1 MSELG
6 RLASGIYTSEFDSD
20 SCAANYGQISG
31 WLSENLGLLNTLINT
46 NFSGQNPSLGLEEG
60 AIYKEVYLYN
70 YYNKQ
75 ARNILRGITA
85 TSNAGDN
92 ILSVSDGDNSISF
105 VNRNE
110 VGKVYRDL
118 AKESKQ
124 KLDGLIT
131 KYTIYESQPLQV
143 GGYESVS
150 YEAQIAAAA
159 AGAATQIPVTGDAG
173 SEETLDD
180 EAQIYFSGPIPEGG
194 FVDAPGYDGSPTQ
207 DGPSMGTVF
216 AMVTIDSPKKKK
228 KKKVVEARMTGRY
241 KLAKLMQPHLNA
253 MGDTAAKL
261 KKNSDDYADVV
272 KKYPAKPAPAKPAN
286 EEHTKCDT
294 DDCCGECK

>member
-6 RLASGIYTSEFDSD
+6 QLASGIYSSEFDSD
-20 SCAANYGQISG
+20 SSAANYSQISG

-46 NFSGQNPSLGLEEG
+46 DFSGQNPSLGLEEQ

-75 ARNILRGITA
+75 ARSILRGITA

-124 KLDGLIT
+124 KLDGLVT
-131 KYTIYESQPLQV
+131 KYTIYQSQPLQV

-159 AGAATQIPVTGDAG
+159 AGAATKIPPVPSGDAG

-180 EAQIYFSGPIPEGG
+180 EAQIYYEGG
-194 FVDAPGYDGSPTQ
+194 LPDGGIVDAG
-207 DGPSMGTVF
+207 
-216 AMVTIDSPKKKK
+216 
-228 KKKVVEARMTGRY
+228 
-241 KLAKLMQPHLNA
+241 
-253 MGDTAAKL
+253 
-261 KKNSDDYADVV
+261 
-272 KKYPAKPAPAKPAN
+272 
-286 EEHTKCDT
+286 EE
-294 DDCCGECK
+294 

>member
-6 RLASGIYTSEFDSD
+6 QLASGIYSSEFDSD
-20 SCAANYGQISG
+20 SSAANYSQISG

-46 NFSGQNPSLGLEEG
+46 NFSGQNPSLGLEER
-60 AIYKEVYLYN
+60 AIYKEIYLYN

-75 ARNILRGITA
+75 ARSILRGITA

-124 KLDGLIT
+124 KLDGLVT
-131 KYTIYESQPLQV
+131 KYTIYQSQPLQV

-159 AGAATQIPVTGDAG
+159 AGGATQIPTIPTGDSG

-180 EAQIYFSGPIPEGG
+180 QAQIYFDGAIPDGG
-194 FVDAPGYDGSPTQ
+194 IVDAG
-207 DGPSMGTVF
+207 
-216 AMVTIDSPKKKK
+216 
-228 KKKVVEARMTGRY
+228 
-241 KLAKLMQPHLNA
+241 
-253 MGDTAAKL
+253 
-261 KKNSDDYADVV
+261 
-272 KKYPAKPAPAKPAN
+272 
-286 EEHTKCDT
+286 EE
-294 DDCCGECK
+294 

>member
-6 RLASGIYTSEFDSD
+6 ELASGIYSSEFDSD
-20 SCAANYGQISG
+20 SSAANYSQISG

-46 NFSGQNPSLGLEEG
+46 NFSGQNPSLGLEEQ
-60 AIYKEVYLYN
+60 AIYKEIYLYN

-75 ARNILRGITA
+75 ARSILRGITA

-124 KLDGLIT
+124 KLDVLVT
-131 KYTIYESQPLQV
+131 KYTIYESQPLQI

-150 YEAQIAAAA
+150 YE
-159 AGAATQIPVTGDAG
+159 TQITPEATG
-173 SEETLDD
+173 E
-180 EAQIYFSGPIPEGG
+180 
-194 FVDAPGYDGSPTQ
+194 
-207 DGPSMGTVF
+207 
-216 AMVTIDSPKKKK
+216 
-228 KKKVVEARMTGRY
+228 
-241 KLAKLMQPHLNA
+241 
-253 MGDTAAKL
+253 L
-261 KKNSDDYADVV
+261 K
-272 KKYPAKPAPAKPAN
+272 
-286 EEHTKCDT
+286 
-294 DDCCGECK
+294 

>member
-6 RLASGIYTSEFDSD
+6 ILASGIYNSEFDSD

-46 NFSGQNPSLGLEEG
+46 NFSGQNPNLGLEEQ
-60 AIYKEVYLYN
+60 AIYKEIYIYN

-75 ARNILRGITA
+75 ARSILRGITA

-124 KLDGLIT
+124 KLDGLVT
-131 KYTIYESQPLQV
+131 KYTIYQSQPLQV

-159 AGAATQIPVTGDAG
+159 AGALTQMPTLPTGDAG

-180 EAQIYFSGPIPEGG
+180 QAQIYFDGPVPDGG
-194 FVDAPGYDGSPTQ
+194 IVDAG
-207 DGPSMGTVF
+207 
-216 AMVTIDSPKKKK
+216 
-228 KKKVVEARMTGRY
+228 
-241 KLAKLMQPHLNA
+241 
-253 MGDTAAKL
+253 
-261 KKNSDDYADVV
+261 
-272 KKYPAKPAPAKPAN
+272 
-286 EEHTKCDT
+286 EE
-294 DDCCGECK
+294 

>member
-6 RLASGIYTSEFDSD
+6 QLASGIYSSEFDSD
-20 SCAANYGQISG
+20 SSAANYGQISG

-46 NFSGQNPSLGLEEG
+46 NFSGQNPNLGLEEQ
-60 AIYKEVYLYN
+60 AIYKEIYLYN

-75 ARNILRGITA
+75 ARSILRGITA

-124 KLDGLIT
+124 KLDGLVT

-159 AGAATQIPVTGDAG
+159 AGGATQIPTIPTGDSG

-180 EAQIYFSGPIPEGG
+180 QAQIYFDGAIPDGG
-194 FVDAPGYDGSPTQ
+194 IVDAG
-207 DGPSMGTVF
+207 
-216 AMVTIDSPKKKK
+216 
-228 KKKVVEARMTGRY
+228 
-241 KLAKLMQPHLNA
+241 
-253 MGDTAAKL
+253 
-261 KKNSDDYADVV
+261 
-272 KKYPAKPAPAKPAN
+272 
-286 EEHTKCDT
+286 EE
-294 DDCCGECK
+294 

>member
-20 SCAANYGQISG
+20 SCAANYSQISG

-46 NFSGQNPSLGLEEG
+46 DFSGQNPNLGLEEG

-159 AGAATQIPVTGDAG
+159 AGAATQMPITGDAG

-180 EAQIYFSGPIPEGG
+180 EAQIYFSGPIPDGG
-194 FVDAPGYDGSPTQ
+194 FVDAG
-207 DGPSMGTVF
+207 
-216 AMVTIDSPKKKK
+216 
-228 KKKVVEARMTGRY
+228 
-241 KLAKLMQPHLNA
+241 
-253 MGDTAAKL
+253 
-261 KKNSDDYADVV
+261 
-272 KKYPAKPAPAKPAN
+272 
-286 EEHTKCDT
+286 EE
-294 DDCCGECK
+294 

>member
-6 RLASGIYTSEFDSD
+6 QLASGIYSSEFDSD
-20 SCAANYGQISG
+20 SSAANYSQISG

-46 NFSGQNPSLGLEEG
+46 NFSGQNPSLGLEEQ
-60 AIYKEVYLYN
+60 AIYKEIYLYN

-75 ARNILRGITA
+75 ARSILRGITA

-124 KLDGLIT
+124 KLDGLVT

-159 AGAATQIPVTGDAG
+159 AGGATQIPTIPSGDPG
-173 SEETLDD
+173 SEVTLDD
-180 EAQIYFSGPIPEGG
+180 QAHFFFDGTIPDGG
-194 FVDAPGYDGSPTQ
+194 IVDAGEELGVDINDFTSMTARIEKKFETGKWYILPKDTTKQTRFKVEGFEFPNMKISVSLQKGLKQKTVLLSEQNFYNLLYQ
-207 DGPSMGTVF
+207 PSLF
-216 AMVTIDSPKKKK
+216 SLDEI
-228 KKKVVEARMTGRY
+228 
-241 KLAKLMQPHLNA
+241 
-253 MGDTAAKL
+253 
-261 KKNSDDYADVV
+261 
-272 KKYPAKPAPAKPAN
+272 
-286 EEHTKCDT
+286 
-294 DDCCGECK
+294 